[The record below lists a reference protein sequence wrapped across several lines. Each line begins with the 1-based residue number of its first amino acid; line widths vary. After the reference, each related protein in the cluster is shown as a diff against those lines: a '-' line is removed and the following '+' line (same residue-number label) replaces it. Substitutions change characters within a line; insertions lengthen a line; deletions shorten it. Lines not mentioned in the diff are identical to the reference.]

1 MYRGTTPDVETSAPL
16 LLRKPEVI
24 LIPKLSCLVIACWL
38 DEVFK
43 INYND
48 HALVLLKETP
58 AAGCP
63 KI

>member
-16 LLRKPEVI
+16 LLRKPEVM
-24 LIPKLSCLVIACWL
+24 LIPKLSCLVIVCWL

-48 HALVLLKETP
+48 HVLVLL
-58 AAGCP
+58 
-63 KI
+63 